1 MYQYLFDD
9 NTTQKV
15 NDSTN
20 NSKSILELFQDV
32 DKKYTFGNQTDAKLN
47 LQKID
52 YVAPSQQEV
61 QETAKNSLNNYK
73 QNGIDSINSTYVTKN
88 AQLDKSI
95 QQVKDNT
102 EKQKSELE
110 NAYAQAKQGAKN
122 DAIKRGLARSSII
135 VNKLENYDNN
145 MLNNLAVLSSEA
157 NDKIASLNLQKNSAE
172 LEKENA
178 LKAFDIEYAIKL
190 QDKIDSLNKDI
201 SKTQESVIR
210 YNNEIAEQE
219 AKWNKELEKENNDR
233 AIDMA
238 EFVSRSGAFVIETL
252 KRNEKYQL
260 AREYFKSMDK
270 QSAINELTNNSAYKE
285 NLGDVI
291 YEKLLKELQNK

>member
-20 NSKSILELFQDV
+20 NSKSMLELFQDV
-32 DKKYTFGNQTDAKLN
+32 DKKYTFGNQSDAKLN
-47 LQKID
+47 LQKLE
-52 YVAPSQQEV
+52 YVAPTKEEV
-61 QETAKNSLNNYK
+61 KIAAENSLNSYK
-73 QNGIDSINSTYVTKN
+73 QNGINNINSTYETKN
-88 AQLDKSI
+88 SQIDKSI
-95 QQVKDNT
+95 QQVKDDT
-102 EKQKSELE
+102 EKQKVTIA
-110 NAYAQAKQGAKN
+110 NNYAQVKQDAKN

-135 VNKLENYDNN
+135 VNTLENYDNK
-145 MLNNLAVLSSEA
+145 MLNNLAILSSEA
-157 NDKIASLNLQKNSAE
+157 NDKITSLNIQKNSAE

-178 LKAFDIEYAIKL
+178 LRAFDIEYAIKL
-190 QDKIDSLNKDI
+190 QDKIDSINADI

-210 YNNEIAEQE
+210 YNNEIAELE
-219 AKWNKELEKENNDR
+219 AKWNKEVEKENNDR

-238 EFVSRSGAFVIETL
+238 EFVGKSGSFVIETL

-260 AREYFKSMDK
+260 ARDYFKTMDK
-270 QSAINELTNNSAYKE
+270 QSALNELTNNSAYKE